1 MKKFQINIEKELDLG
16 KVLHRLRLFVFS
28 SLGTLSK
35 DQSIFADRM
44 SRIVIRESSEEEVVS
59 SDNELERDNDAIVG
73 AAKRLNLSTDKTD

>member
-1 MKKFQINIEKELDLG
+1 M
-16 KVLHRLRLFVFS
+16 LHRLRLFVFS

-35 DQSIFADRM
+35 DQIIFVDRI

-59 SDNELERDNDAIVG
+59 SDNELERDNDGIVG